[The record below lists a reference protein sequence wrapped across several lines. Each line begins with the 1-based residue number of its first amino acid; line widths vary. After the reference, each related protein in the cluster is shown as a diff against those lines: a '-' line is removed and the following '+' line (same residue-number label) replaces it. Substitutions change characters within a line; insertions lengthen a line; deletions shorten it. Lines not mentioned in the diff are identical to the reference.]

1 MTSGGTGAA
10 LAAKMKRM
18 PALPRNS
25 RAPDFT
31 LADADGR
38 EFNLY
43 DALADGPVLLTF
55 FKTDCPTCQ
64 YGLPFIDRLA
74 TSLDG
79 SAATAVAVSQDTACE
94 GEMFKIEF
102 DYATRQVFDPQW
114 SGYEVSNAYGL
125 TNVPTVFLVEPD
137 GRIAHTMV
145 SWSKADVE
153 EIARKL
159 GVAAPFRPGESVLPF
174 RPG

>member
-1 MTSGGTGAA
+1 M
-10 LAAKMKRM
+10 
-18 PALPRNS
+18 NS

-31 LADADGR
+31 LSDADGG
-38 EFNLY
+38 EFSLY
-43 DALADGPVLLTF
+43 DALGTGPVMLTF
-55 FKTDCPTCQ
+55 FKTSCPTCQ

-74 TSLDG
+74 GRFDG
-79 SAATAVAVSQDTACE
+79 SGSTAIAVSQDTAID
-94 GEMFKIEF
+94 GERFIAE
-102 DYATRQVFDPQW
+102 YGYETRQIFDTED
-114 SGYEVSNAYGL
+114 SGFAVSDAYGL
-125 TNVPTVFLVEPD
+125 THVPTVFLIQPG

-159 GVAAPFRPGESVLPF
+159 GVQPPFRRGESVLPF

>member
-1 MTSGGTGAA
+1 MMR
-10 LAAKMKRM
+10 KM

-43 DALADGPVLLTF
+43 DALRDGPVLLTF

-79 SAATAVAVSQDTACE
+79 SAATPISVSQDTARE
-94 GEMFKIEF
+94 GEMFKLEF

-125 TNVPTVFLVEPD
+125 TNVPTVFLVAPD

-159 GVAAPFRPGESVLPF
+159 GVGAPFRPGESVLPF